1 MNENEILNKIKNQIN
16 FLMKQDFVFKKYES
30 FAIVA
35 EAEKWVAMLA
45 ILTLIYTRDE
55 FIKLYN
61 KNK

>member
-1 MNENEILNKIKNQIN
+1 MNENEVLNKIKNQIN

-30 FAIVA
+30 FATVA
-35 EAEKWVAMLA
+35 EAEKWVTMFA
-45 ILTLIYTRDE
+45 ISTLIYTKDE